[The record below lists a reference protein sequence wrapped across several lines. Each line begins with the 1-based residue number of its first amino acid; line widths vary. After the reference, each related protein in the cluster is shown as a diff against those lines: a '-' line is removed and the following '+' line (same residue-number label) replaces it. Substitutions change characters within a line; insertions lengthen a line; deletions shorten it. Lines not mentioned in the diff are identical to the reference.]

1 MQDKNIVPK
10 RFLFLAVASL
20 TTLVLLLWAMLSFI
34 RAQDDVTE
42 VVFLNVGEGDAILI
56 SQGAHQI
63 LIDGGRDG
71 RDLLY
76 RLGRHV
82 PFWDRRIEAVIATHP
97 DADHI
102 GGLVTLMR
110 TYRIGQVLTTG
121 AESDTD
127 ISRLFR
133 EAADRSAPDRQEK
146 IFRGATLHLPRGG
159 ELSVEYPLAPIT
171 GMPEN
176 TNAGSLVIRFTYGE
190 TSFLLTGDLPR
201 EEAALPDEQPATV
214 LKVSHHGSKYS
225 TSDAFLDLV
234 QPKEAVISVGK
245 NSYGHPGAEVLE
257 RLSRR
262 DIAVY
267 RTDSEGDITYACSGN
282 TCKKEE

>member
-1 MQDKNIVPK
+1 MPGKNVVPK

-20 TTLVLLLWAMLSFI
+20 AIAVLLLWSLSSLI
-34 RAQDDVTE
+34 AEQSDVTE
-42 VVFLNVGEGDAILI
+42 ITFLDVGEGDAILI

-82 PFWDRRIEAVIATHP
+82 PFWDRRIEVVIATHP

-133 EAADRSAPDRQEK
+133 KAADQSAPDRQEK
-146 IFRGATLHLPRGG
+146 IFRGAIIRLPRGG
-159 ELSVEYPLAPIT
+159 EIVAEYPLAPVE

-176 TNAGSLVIRFTYGE
+176 TNASSLVLRFTYGE
-190 TSFLLTGDLPR
+190 TSFLLTGDLPQ
-201 EEAALPDEQPATV
+201 EEAALPGEQPVTV

-234 QPKEAVISVGK
+234 QPKEAVISVGENK
-245 NSYGHPGAEVLE
+245 YGHPGVEVLE
-257 RLSRR
+257 RLARR
-262 DIAVY
+262 GTAIY
-267 RTDSEGDITYACSGN
+267 RTDLDGDVTY
-282 TCKKEE
+282 TCREEQCQKAE

>member
-1 MQDKNIVPK
+1 MSDKNIVPK

-20 TTLVLLLWAMLSFI
+20 TIAVLLLWSLLSLI
-34 RAQDDVTE
+34 QKRADVTE
-42 VVFLNVGEGDAILI
+42 IIFLDVGEGDAILI
-56 SQGAHQI
+56 SQGAYQVV
-63 LIDGGRDG
+63 IDGGRDG

-82 PFWDRRIEAVIATHP
+82 PFWDRRIEVVITTHP

-110 TYRIGQVLTTG
+110 SYRIGQVLTTG

-127 ISRLFR
+127 IARLFR
-133 EAADRSAPDRQEK
+133 EAADRSAPGRQEK
-146 IFRGATLHLPRGG
+146 IFRGTTIRLPEGG
-159 ELSVEYPLAPIT
+159 ELSVEYPLVPVD

-176 TNAGSLVIRFTYGE
+176 TNASSLVMRFAYGE

-201 EEAALPDEQPATV
+201 EEAALPDERPATV

-245 NSYGHPGAEVLE
+245 NMYGHPGAEVLE
-257 RLSRR
+257 RLARR
-262 DIAVY
+262 GIAIHRTDLDGDIAYVCA
-267 RTDSEGDITYACSGN
+267 GDLCRKG
-282 TCKKEE
+282 E